1 MGSAPSRQRESTRK
15 AVQKRQ
21 IRAHFVLLLPELL
34 FPFSFLNVGV
44 RGDLLTLISYIRTI
58 NFAGRHSE
66 ERGSAQMA
74 LQKRKS

>member
-1 MGSAPSRQRESTRK
+1 MGSAPSRQCESTRK

-66 ERGSAQMA
+66 ERGRAQMA